1 MRRLL
6 IATWGSPARWG
17 TAYYILRDG
26 DKILWE
32 GESCT
37 TLVPMVEGLCTEN
50 CDTVVVTLDSLVDL
64 GSDSPRERNACY
76 TCSEGCKHLLGGT
89 PRSYAELRGAVERFI
104 TEVVKCLGVR
114 AQIRTVVAPAVGSP
128 GGVWKFSG
136 KAEDFESVVLYELG
150 SMVLNREYDEIV
162 LDLTHGINFMPALTL
177 RIAYRLASI
186 LLVAYRGLSERG
198 IRILVYNSDP
208 HRYDRDGS
216 KRFPVN
222 VNLIARDLV
231 KSIQLVHRI
240 PRPVKPLR
248 RLEGGLRE
256 EIEKLDAEL
265 FKVLRLAY
273 PALYYPLPLVLCSVV
288 KELGSP
294 LPTIEKVFRLW
305 LDLTEV
311 SYTSV
316 SRALSINPDAVYALL
331 LIGAVAKRLN
341 GIEYPTPVRVL
352 QELSE
357 LYSSVHPSYYYLIN
371 DEVSHLRE
379 VESRVVSAGRWVR
392 YCEVHR
398 DGCRK
403 VEKPDLRT
411 MVAHA
416 GLQKEFVEIDASTRL
431 RYVRDVSWIL
441 SNTGLKL
448 IHGD

>member
-1 MRRLL
+1 
-6 IATWGSPARWG
+6 
-17 TAYYILRDG
+17 
-26 DKILWE
+26 
-32 GESCT
+32 
-37 TLVPMVEGLCTEN
+37 
-50 CDTVVVTLDSLVDL
+50 
-64 GSDSPRERNACY
+64 
-76 TCSEGCKHLLGGT
+76 
-89 PRSYAELRGAVERFI
+89 
-104 TEVVKCLGVR
+104 
-114 AQIRTVVAPAVGSP
+114 
-128 GGVWKFSG
+128 
-136 KAEDFESVVLYELG
+136 
-150 SMVLNREYDEIV
+150 
-162 LDLTHGINFMPALTL
+162 MPALTL

-208 HRYDRDGS
+208 HRYDREES

-265 FKVLRLAY
+265 SKVLRLAY
-273 PALYYPLPLVLCSVV
+273 PALYYPLPLALCSVV

-316 SRALSINPDAVYALL
+316 NRVLSINPDAVYVLL

-398 DGCRK
+398 DGCRE

-448 IHGD
+448 IHKD